1 MVPRVRLFVLLL
13 MSGAVAA
20 ETDISVP
27 VIPEYASDSQNT
39 RVSSLPI
46 WPAMRLKKKKK
57 KVKDNPLKKK
67 ARII

>member
-39 RVSSLPI
+39 RVSSLPDL
-46 WPAMRLKKKKK
+46 ASDAVEKEG
-57 KVKDNPLKKK
+57 
-67 ARII
+67 